1 MRVTPSQG
9 MLLNALQHMWG
20 YVSSLGS
27 ETNPGP
33 GDSVELIKEIQRRS
47 LLYNV
52 HYLLESTA
60 LTDLAYWAHK
70 QG

>member
-1 MRVTPSQG
+1 MSLLSDLKQTP
-9 MLLNALQHMWG
+9 
-20 YVSSLGS
+20 V
-27 ETNPGP
+27 P
-33 GDSVELIKEIQRRS
+33 GDPVELIAEIQRRS

-70 QG
+70 KGKGP